1 MPRPST
7 RNLPATRQRGTVATR
22 PGRGRRQPDRNPYQ
36 YPYSPY
42 GYGGHVDRSGNVY
55 RSRGAL
61 NRAQAARGI
70 RRAHATAKFGYR
82 AGRGAYRHR
91 RRLAGVYAVAAL
103 AGTGV
108 ITALMPS
115 GIVVAAVAGAAPAV
129 YAGLKRRSARKRGDT
144 VKLTRGQMAGWAAR
158 IATALWLPLTAA
170 TGFADPLR
178 LALVAG
184 SAVGVSWWSVH
195 TRPELE
201 PAGAIEPERVGDKP
215 LDPFNAAW
223 AATVGGNGGTLTGS
237 YLIEP
242 HETAN
247 GWEATIQ
254 LVRGRQR
261 PETALGATALIAS
274 AYGVDPTRVMVNRMP
289 DGRADQVMIALY
301 LANPLQDTR
310 AFTRPS
316 LDLETGW
323 GEVGMMPD
331 GSPARWRFFEP
342 GSGPCGGLIF
352 GSQGSG
358 KSALANQLAAEI
370 THSGIGV
377 LWLADGQEG
386 LSMPDWADGGA
397 KWFGYSLRETR
408 RVLQAA
414 EQVMLNRQQR
424 RRRIKWIDDKGRERR
439 GRASFDGT
447 PQDPYLYVMVDEW
460 PIVAQDPECR
470 RIVALLLKAGR
481 KVGITCIVIGQ
492 IPSVAEFGGD
502 NDASVIRS
510 LASTTNVAMFRLAP
524 ADKASQHMGGMG
536 VDGVDPTSIPA
547 AFPDGTGTQGMGY
560 LRAPGGTASTF
571 RSNWVRDPIEWAE
584 TSADIDLEDEAIDAA
599 GEYYL
604 DWRERYALVDDG
616 EDDPADLEENEQ
628 QATEHGAAAP
638 LARFPH
644 QAGPR
649 DAVAQVVPIRRDQPL
664 NAREGALRILRGI
677 GQTMSTAQITT
688 HLNALTGSETAVN
701 SVTAA
706 LKRAADDGEVIQLP
720 PLPTGKDRSARWQA
734 AEHATEEQNA

>member
-1 MPRPST
+1 
-7 RNLPATRQRGTVATR
+7 
-22 PGRGRRQPDRNPYQ
+22 
-36 YPYSPY
+36 
-42 GYGGHVDRSGNVY
+42 
-55 RSRGAL
+55 
-61 NRAQAARGI
+61 
-70 RRAHATAKFGYR
+70 
-82 AGRGAYRHR
+82 
-91 RRLAGVYAVAAL
+91 
-103 AGTGV
+103 
-108 ITALMPS
+108 
-115 GIVVAAVAGAAPAV
+115 
-129 YAGLKRRSARKRGDT
+129 
-144 VKLTRGQMAGWAAR
+144 
-158 IATALWLPLTAA
+158 
-170 TGFADPLR
+170 
-178 LALVAG
+178 
-184 SAVGVSWWSVH
+184 
-195 TRPELE
+195 
-201 PAGAIEPERVGDKP
+201 
-215 LDPFNAAW
+215 
-223 AATVGGNGGTLTGS
+223 
-237 YLIEP
+237 
-242 HETAN
+242 
-247 GWEATIQ
+247 
-254 LVRGRQR
+254 
-261 PETALGATALIAS
+261 
-274 AYGVDPTRVMVNRMP
+274 
-289 DGRADQVMIALY
+289 
-301 LANPLQDTR
+301 
-310 AFTRPS
+310 
-316 LDLETGW
+316 
-323 GEVGMMPD
+323 
-331 GSPARWRFFEP
+331 
-342 GSGPCGGLIF
+342 
-352 GSQGSG
+352 
-358 KSALANQLAAEI
+358 
-370 THSGIGV
+370 
-377 LWLADGQEG
+377 
-386 LSMPDWADGGA
+386 
-397 KWFGYSLRETR
+397 
-408 RVLQAA
+408 
-414 EQVMLNRQQR
+414 MLNRQQR